1 MMESES
7 STRAA
12 SLGSAVAGIACA
24 TGWYLFIGAA
34 LEAGNRV
41 NVAAGLTS
49 GAYWAPGI
57 IGTVGLAMLN
67 AVNWESV
74 TDDGGLS
81 GDGSSTKAKVWVT
94 LSLVVMFSALGGALW
109 IFVQERALACLC
121 CLRLR

>member
-81 GDGSSTKAKVWVT
+81 GFFAVRQTRHTASMESESCYVFCA
-94 LSLVVMFSALGGALW
+94 VV
-109 IFVQERALACLC
+109 
-121 CLRLR
+121 